1 MHVKGEVMKKIVDL
15 MLTGCLAIFVGLFS
29 LTPLT
34 SAASVHYTLYIDGKV
49 AAAQLPTVVENNI
62 TLIPMKAVLTELNY
76 TMAVDS
82 KTKAITARN
91 SAGSFITVKTGSKK
105 ATINGSEV
113 LLPALVKTMNG
124 TTYIPLSAI
133 RNLTGQSIGTDAS
146 WGIAWIGDKPITTD
160 VTIPWGISP
169 DEVKALFSDKLLI
182 DEVGQDDIYI
192 LQYQVSPEGD
202 EGISLFYK
210 NKLAKVGYASDI
222 SDLDGATLVG
232 VYAGMFDSLA
242 KRYGDPVT
250 GSDAPNLDTID
261 QYIVHFANKGYLSS
275 DWKVGDTKITL
286 LLKVEGTGY
295 VASLQYVDMNVEK
308 QVDAA
313 LDAIK

>member
-1 MHVKGEVMKKIVDL
+1 MKKIVDL
-15 MLTGCLAIFVGLFS
+15 MLIGCLAILINLFS
-29 LTPLT
+29 FTPLI

-49 AAAQLPTVVENNI
+49 MPAQFPTVVENNT

-76 TMAVDS
+76 TMTVDS
-82 KTKAITARN
+82 KTKAIMARN
-91 SAGSFITVKTGSKK
+91 STGSYITVKAGSKK
-105 ATINGSEV
+105 ATINGSEI

-133 RNLTGQSIGTDAS
+133 RNLTGQSIGADTS
-146 WGIAWIGDKPITTD
+146 WGIAWIGEKPIETD
-160 VTIPWGISP
+160 ITIPWGISP

-182 DEVGQDDIYI
+182 DEVGKDDIHI
-192 LQYQVSPEGD
+192 LLYQGSPEGD
-202 EGISLFYK
+202 EAVCLFYK

-232 VYAGMFDSLA
+232 VYAGMFDSFA
-242 KRYGDPVT
+242 KRYGDPVA
-250 GSDAPNLDTID
+250 GSDAPDLNNID
-261 QYIVHFANKGYLSS
+261 QNIARFANKGYLSGH
-275 DWKVGDTKITL
+275 WKVGGTKISI
-286 LLKVEGTGY
+286 LLKAEGTGY
-295 VASLQYVDMNVEK
+295 VASMQYADMSVEK